1 MSKEEK
7 QKIAFSIPLVIIGSG
22 NVATQ
27 LAKTFSK
34 KKIPIAQ
41 VYSKNKT
48 HAEKLAVQIKCPFT
62 NNIKEIVKGNYI
74 YLICIKDEAIE
85 SFSKSFKIQNG
96 ILLHTSGS
104 IAMDVLKSSTKNYGV
119 FYPIQSISTYRK
131 IIFKHVPICI
141 EASNKDTLLTIKALA
156 KCISKNIHV
165 ITSVERKKIHLA
177 AVIVN
182 NFTNH
187 LYHLAFDYLQKEK
200 IAPEVLY
207 TLMKE
212 TTSKALELNPYIAQT
227 GPAKRNDYKT
237 IKAHQQLLINNPNLQ
252 KIYTLLSESIIKT
265 YLHD

>member
-7 QKIAFSIPLVIIGSG
+7 HKIAFSTPLVIIGSG

-27 LAKTFSK
+27 LAKAFSK
-34 KKIPIAQ
+34 KNILITQ

-48 HAEKLAVQIKCPFT
+48 HAEKLSAKIKCPFT

-85 SFSKSFKIQNG
+85 SFCKSFKIKDG

-104 IAMDVLKSSTKNYGV
+104 ADMNILKSSSKNYGV
-119 FYPIQSISTYRK
+119 FYPLQTISLNRK
-131 IIFKHVPICI
+131 ISFKHVPICL
-141 EASNKDTLLTIKALA
+141 EASNQETLHIIQKLA
-156 KCISKNIHV
+156 RIISKNIHV
-165 ITSVERKKIHLA
+165 ITSTERKKIHLA

-200 IAPEVLY
+200 ITPEL
-207 TLMKE
+207 LHALIEE
-212 TTSKALELNPYIAQT
+212 TTSKALELNPLEAQT
-227 GPAKRNDYKT
+227 GPARRIDSNT
-237 IKAHQQLLINNPNLQ
+237 IKAHQQQLKNNPDLQ

-265 YLHD
+265 YQHE